1 MFLKKKLPIL
11 FLFILLAG
19 ILYIYNDKNNKKIYF
34 RVVEININPA
44 EIKNSNEEKIRE
56 YTEKYLINKSWFN
69 FDIDILK
76 KELEKIEWVNTVGVR
91 RVYPRKVKLSIEEH
105 VPLVIWNN
113 KYYINSYGEIFFVK
127 NISKKLPRLN
137 SKNDRSETLFKYY
150 SFFSNNLLTN
160 KISDKIIEINENDIR
175 SLSILLSSGISVRFG
190 SKNINDKMRIFF
202 KSYKKILNTSD
213 LKKIRYI
220 DMRYSNG
227 FSIGWK

>member
-11 FLFILLAG
+11 FLFILLVG

-34 RVVEININPA
+34 PIVEININSA

-56 YTEKYLINKSWFN
+56 YSEKYLINKSWFN
-69 FDIDILK
+69 FDINILK
-76 KELEKIEWVNTVGVR
+76 RELEKIEWVNTVGVR
-91 RVYPRKVKLSIEEH
+91 RVFPREVKLSIEEH

-113 KYYINSYGEIFFVK
+113 KYYMNSDGEIFFVK

-190 SKNINDKMRIFF
+190 SKNINNKMNIFF
-202 KSYKKILNTSD
+202 KSYKK
-213 LKKIRYI
+213 Y
-220 DMRYSNG
+220 
-227 FSIGWK
+227 